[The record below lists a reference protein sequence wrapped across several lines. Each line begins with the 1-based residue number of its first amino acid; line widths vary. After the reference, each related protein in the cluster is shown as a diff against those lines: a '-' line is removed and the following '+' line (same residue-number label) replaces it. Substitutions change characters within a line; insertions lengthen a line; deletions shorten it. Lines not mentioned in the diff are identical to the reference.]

1 MEFIASNGINANT
14 GEYLLQLT
22 PEQVSKIA
30 QGEPWDGDNPTPHLY
45 SLLKRHS
52 DDTNDHFAP
61 KFGIDSKDLSK
72 TGWGIIFAKDADPAI
87 REALSE
93 LIEHRRRQAGQYFK
107 EFIDETSYL
116 PGNDA
121 GDFLAEF
128 GATVFEP
135 ADPEKVPYYLLIVG
149 DPETIPY
156 SFQYQLDVQYA
167 VGRIYFKT
175 LEEYAQ
181 YAYSVVQAETQQ
193 LSLPRRAR
201 FFGVRN
207 PNDPATQ
214 LSADNLIKPLS
225 EIVSKD
231 EPEWDIQTDLAEQAT
246 KSRLE
251 ELIGGNNTPALLFTA
266 SHGLGFEK
274 GDPRQL
280 DHQGAFLCQEWPGPR
295 DWSSK
300 QPFPEDFYFSAD
312 DLGSNAKLL
321 GLIGF
326 HFACFGVGTP
336 KVDDFGHR
344 INNWSDIAPH
354 AFTARLPQKMLS
366 HPNGGALAVI
376 GHTDRAWGCS
386 FMWERAGQQLAAFES
401 VLKQLMEGYPV
412 GAALEFFNQR
422 YAALSSELT
431 SDIELIRRG
440 RTPNNLELSN
450 KWTANNDARGY
461 GIVGDPAVRLMVGT
475 KSSVS
480 NARPQLEKITFRV
493 PENQPVNSVPSEV
506 PLLET
511 VQPISKNHE
520 HITLTNFVSLIE
532 NLINRVEELEQQ
544 VTQLQVQLGVL
555 PKQGK

>member
-1 MEFIASNGINANT
+1 MNFIIPNGINATT
-14 GEYLLQLT
+14 GEYLLKLT
-22 PEQVSKIA
+22 PEQISKIA
-30 QGEPWDGDNPTPHLY
+30 QGEPWDRDNPSPHLS

-72 TGWGIIFAKDADPAI
+72 TGWGIIFAKNADPAI

-93 LIEHRRRQAGQYFK
+93 LIEHRRNQAGQYFK
-107 EFIDETSYL
+107 EFIGETSYL
-116 PGNDA
+116 PGDNA

-135 ADPEKVPYYLLIVG
+135 ADPKKVPYYLLIVG

-181 YAYSVVQAETQQ
+181 YAHSVVQAETQQ

-201 FFGVRN
+201 FFGTRN
-207 PNDPATQ
+207 SDDPATQ
-214 LSADNLIKPLS
+214 LSADTLIKPLS
-225 EIVSKD
+225 EIVSQDK
-231 EPEWDIQTDLAEQAT
+231 PEWDIQTDLAEQAT

-251 ELIGGNNTPALLFTA
+251 ELIGGADTPALLFTA
-266 SHGLGFEK
+266 SHGLGFKK

-280 DHQGAFLCQEWPGPR
+280 AHQGAFLCQEWPGPR
-295 DWSSK
+295 EWSSQ

-312 DLGSNAKLL
+312 DLGSNAKLW

-326 HFACFGVGTP
+326 HFACFGAGTP
-336 KVDDFGHR
+336 KVDDFGHQ
-344 INNWSDIAPH
+344 IKKWDDIAPH
-354 AFTARLPQKMLS
+354 AFTARLPQRMLS

-376 GHTDRAWGCS
+376 GHIDRAWGCS
-386 FMWERAGQQLAAFES
+386 FIWERAGQQLAAFES

-431 SDIELIRRG
+431 WDIDRIRRG
-440 RTPNNLELSN
+440 RTPNVLDLSN

-461 GIVGDPAVRLMVGT
+461 GIVGDPAVRLMVSAE
-475 KSSVS
+475 SSVS
-480 NARPQLEKITFRV
+480 DDRPQLGTITFRV
-493 PENQPVNSVPSEV
+493 PESHLVDSVNSEVSPSKT
-506 PLLET
+506 L
-511 VQPISKNHE
+511 QPIRNNDE
-520 HITLTNFVSLIE
+520 HITLASFVSLIE
-532 NLINRVEELEQQ
+532 NLIKRVEQLENQ
-544 VTQLQVQLGVL
+544 VAQLQSQLAVL
-555 PKQGK
+555 SKQNR